1 MRSSEVYLAT
11 FTTKPIQQ
19 TTGEV
24 RQHSGQAL
32 DISYLHISAHSSF
45 SPKIGCVFYASIY
58 TSTHHSPISGF
69 HILWPYPPSSPRV
82 TKFTSSLRYHGDVFR
97 RDHTPHLHYSLC
109 SHATQ
114 GNPHLI
120 SSHLTHPPHPFL
132 STTLHILS
140 SQTPP
145 NPPQSPL
152 SNPPANPTQPSL
164 QSFSSTSS
172 HTPSKNPSTK
182 TQNPSTHHHRQSPTM
197 PETSPPVQPAPKRS
211 DPVKNPPSPKTPEP
225 GAPDWTARMRDEL
238 VKAWDRGTR
247 NLDTLKERLDHLYR
261 LEPDSYTREFVR
273 QQLRCRGR
281 EA

>member
-182 TQNPSTHHHRQSPTM
+182 TQTPPPTTTDNLQQCPKPAPQSSQPQSAPTPSRTHHLR
-197 PETSPPVQPAPKRS
+197 KR
-211 DPVKNPPSPKTPEP
+211 PNQ
-225 GAPDWTARMRDEL
+225 ARRTGRR
-238 VKAWDRGTR
+238 ACATNWSRRGTEAHGI
-247 NLDTLKERLDHLYR
+247 L
-261 LEPDSYTREFVR
+261 TR
-273 QQLRCRGR
+273 
-281 EA
+281 